1 MKGYLASVEVERGV
15 VVQEATAV
23 STAIDIPGI
32 RFTRVLGSGANG
44 IALLGQDSLDRP
56 VTVKVWPPRLQP
68 SRTLD
73 RAQEQA
79 VAEAKKIA
87 QLKHESIG
95 VVYQVGR
102 LANGWPFTISEYMP
116 GEPLAQVRGELSLHS
131 RRAIVLSVLS
141 ALAFAEEREV
151 LHGDLHDGNVVYDR
165 EAWRD
170 FRPRSGSVPSPVRLI
185 DFGTSAF
192 AGREASSQRHAR
204 LLREFVFR
212 LWPEL
217 REWLRPLPS
226 LERHV
231 GFDML
236 PVLKRAVQFVL
247 MVQNDRE
254 PGPQI
259 TIGGVAASPREP
271 ASPVILGT
279 ELAHLVDFDVNL
291 MLRRLAESYS
301 PQDLQECRGF
311 MLFGL
316 LGSPEEGVR
325 AGSQHELDS
334 ALDEQLRL
342 HGQQLD
348 ERWLAAEDPA

>member
-1 MKGYLASVEVERGV
+1 MKGYSQSVEADRGV
-15 VVQEATAV
+15 VVQAATAA

-44 IALLGQDSLDRP
+44 IAFLGQDGLGRL
-56 VTVKVWPPRLQP
+56 VAVKVWPPRLQP
-68 SRTLD
+68 GRTLD

-116 GEPLAQVRGELSLHS
+116 GEPLAQVRDELSLDT
-131 RRAIVLSVLS
+131 RRVIVLSVLS
-141 ALAFAEEREV
+141 ALAYAEEREV
-151 LHGDLHDGNVVYDR
+151 LHGDLHNGNVVYDS
-165 EAWRD
+165 EAWRGL
-170 FRPRSGSVPSPVRLI
+170 RPRSGSVPSPARLI

-192 AGREASSQRHAR
+192 AGRKASSQRHAR

-217 REWLRPLPS
+217 REWLRPMPS
-226 LERHV
+226 LDHHV

-236 PVLKRAVQFVL
+236 PVLDRALTFVL
-247 MVQNDRE
+247 MLQNDRE
-254 PGPQI
+254 PGPQV
-259 TIGGVAASPREP
+259 TISGVAASPP
-271 ASPVILGT
+271 QPTSPMVLGT
-279 ELAHLVDFDVNL
+279 QLAKLIDFDVNHIL
-291 MLRRLAESYS
+291 TRLAETYS
-301 PQDLQECRGF
+301 PQDLQQCRAY
-311 MLFGL
+311 MLLRL
-316 LGSPEEGVR
+316 LGLPEEGVR
-325 AGSQHELDS
+325 GSQHELDR

-348 ERWLAAEDPA
+348 KRWLTAEDPA